1 MSARNWLYDMNAT
14 SRLTLSQV
22 VHISL
27 SISTFT
33 SSVLLALIRL
43 RHRKLDFLR
52 VNMTKLN
59 EEFYTVQTII
69 LNFLKEGGEGG
80 ILYI

>member
-22 VHISL
+22 VHNSL

-43 RHRKLDFLR
+43 HRKLDFLR

-59 EEFYTVQTII
+59 EEFYTVQNII
-69 LNFLKEGGEGG
+69 LNFLEEGGEGG